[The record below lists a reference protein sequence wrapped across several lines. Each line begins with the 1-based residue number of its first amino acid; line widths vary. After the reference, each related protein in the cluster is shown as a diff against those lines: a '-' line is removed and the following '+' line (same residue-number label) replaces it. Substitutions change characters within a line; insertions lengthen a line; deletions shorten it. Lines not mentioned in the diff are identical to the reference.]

1 MQFTAERDH
10 AEGASVSLYPN
21 RIQAHIEWM
30 EKDVISPSFP
40 KADLEL
46 TQREGSHGKHSKQK

>member
-1 MQFTAERDH
+1 MEFAAERDH
-10 AEGASVSLYPN
+10 AEGAIVSLYPD

-40 KADLEL
+40 KANLEF
-46 TQREGSHGKHSKQK
+46 TQREGNHGKHSKQK

>member
-1 MQFTAERDH
+1 MGFAAERDQV
-10 AEGASVSLYPN
+10 EGAIVSLYPN